1 MHKTVEAIYEN
12 GVFKPVSPIPIIKDH
27 AKVHL
32 VIKEAEEPS
41 EILTLASRIY
51 KGLSKKDI
59 EDVEAIALD
68 RSCFSRD

>member
-1 MHKTVEAIYEN
+1 MHRTFEAIYEN
-12 GVFKPVSPIPIIKDH
+12 GVLKPVSPIPIKDH

-41 EILTLASRIY
+41 EILTLASGIY

-68 RSCFSRD
+68 RSYFSRD